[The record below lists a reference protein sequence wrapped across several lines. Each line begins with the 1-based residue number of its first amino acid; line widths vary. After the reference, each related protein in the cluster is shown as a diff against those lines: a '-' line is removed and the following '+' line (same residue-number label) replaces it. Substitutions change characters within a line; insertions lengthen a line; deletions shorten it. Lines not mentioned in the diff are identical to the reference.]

1 MARKALEAE
10 QALAMLEE
18 MASEL
23 TEQSNQFAD
32 FASFLFK
39 QRMLSTSGF
48 GSGQTATR
56 IANFWRD
63 GHEPFLKL
71 LRRVLEDFAEKL
83 ETIRND
89 LANEFSEQAVI
100 KEAYI
105 MDELYEQ
112 LNELK
117 IKARTHGQTLADIK
131 SEYADIVSLPHFN
144 YEPVEQGL
152 TTCQQDAED
161 TVTLL
166 YEKDGVDS
174 MNQIA
179 DDISVLSTYVDHLR
193 TVITK
198 GDVSIATYRS
208 TDLKLDKQWRA
219 LGKELDKRYYL
230 DIVAFGNNWL
240 NLGHTLFG
248 AGQNVLAGASIAI
261 GHYGTKNFQ
270 DYVNRI
276 KAGKGV
282 NPSTNKYVAMAKNG
296 FRYALGSGKSAAA
309 TAAKHILSDE
319 QMRKVSN
326 HVANAK
332 NGFKD
337 AVDKG
342 KIAAT
347 KTAINIA
354 SNDHVRKFGEKFSNF
369 KVDEKAKHIAKYVE
383 TPATRALGPIGV
395 GLTLANQFNEE
406 FVNPDSVGKSNFV
419 KGMRFATGTLV
430 ESGASTVGAFVGGAI
445 GTAIP
450 IPGMTFIGAAVG
462 GAVGGYVGGKIA
474 PVAKDLTES
483 AINGLS
489 TAKDKVSEGLSN
501 IGSGLKQGAGNLVA
515 GVAGW
520 FG

>member
-48 GSGQTATR
+48 GSGDTATS
-56 IANFWRD
+56 IADFWRD
-63 GHEPFLKL
+63 GHGPFLKL

-152 TTCQQDAED
+152 TTCQQEAED
-161 TVTLL
+161 TVALL
-166 YEKDGVDS
+166 HEKDVVDS

-179 DDISVLSTYVDHLR
+179 DDISMLSTYVDHLR

-198 GDVSIATYRS
+198 GDVSIATFHPLDLQ
-208 TDLKLDKQWRA
+208 TDEQWRTIRN
-219 LGKELDKRYYL
+219 ELDKRYYL

-240 NLGHTLFG
+240 NLGNTLFG

-270 DYVNRI
+270 DYVKRI
-276 KAGKGV
+276 KAGKGGT
-282 NPSTNKYVAMAKNG
+282 PSTNKYVAMAKNG

-309 TAAKHILSDE
+309 TAAKHILSEE

-326 HVANAK
+326 HVTNAK
-332 NGFKD
+332 TGFKN
-337 AVDKG
+337 AVDKC

-347 KTAINIA
+347 KAAINIA

-383 TPATRALGPIGV
+383 TPATRALGIAGAGFTV
-395 GLTLANQFNEE
+395 A
-406 FVNPDSVGKSNFV
+406 SNFNDELINPEDPSRPRNIQ
-419 KGMRFATGTLV
+419 MTRFLVGTGV
-430 ESGASTVGAFVGGAI
+430 ELGSASVGAFVGGAI

-450 IPGMTFIGAAVG
+450 IPGMTFVGAAVG
-462 GAVGGYVGGKIA
+462 GIVGGYVGGKIA
-474 PVAKDLTES
+474 PVAKDLAES
-483 AINGLS
+483 AVKGLS
-489 TAKDKVSEGLSN
+489 NAKEKVSEGLSN

-520 FG
+520 FS

>member
-56 IANFWRD
+56 IADFWRD
-63 GHEPFLKL
+63 GHGPFLKL

-83 ETIRND
+83 ETIRDD

-131 SEYADIVSLPHFN
+131 SDYADIVSLPHFN

-152 TTCQQDAED
+152 TTCQQEAED

-309 TAAKHILSDE
+309 SAAKRILSDE

-383 TPATRALGPIGV
+383 TPATRALGIAGA
-395 GLTLANQFNEE
+395 GFTMA
-406 FVNPDSVGKSNFV
+406 SNFNDEFINPENADKSLEV
-419 KGMRFATGTLV
+419 QVTRFFTGTGIELG
-430 ESGASTVGAFVGGAI
+430 SASLGAVVGGAI
-445 GTAIP
+445 GTATM
-450 IPGMTFIGAAVG
+450 IPGMTFVGAAVG
-462 GAVGGYVGGKIA
+462 GMVGGYVGGKIA
-474 PVAKDLTES
+474 PVAKDIAES
-483 AINGLS
+483 AVEGFS
-489 TAKDKVSEGLSN
+489 KAKETVSEGLSN
-501 IGSGLKQGAGNLVA
+501 IGSGLKQGADNLVA

-520 FG
+520 FS